1 MSTWNSLCWKTLIHY
16 IFALRIARLFDFLL
30 MTLDEFALLDFS
42 SWRRFSFQESKGFG
56 RKLLCQK

>member
-1 MSTWNSLCWKTLIHY
+1 MHAIFKVEKGMSTWNSLCWKTLIHY

-42 SWRRFSFQESKGFG
+42 FWRRFSSQE
-56 RKLLCQK
+56 